1 MENSSVSLA
10 SITAVM
16 REKGADLILLKA
28 LANNDNS
35 KQQIYLGRNF
45 DVLRAIPTG
54 EVVAAGMTMKDGP
67 IFKAPLNLQWI
78 TPTGQTERAPHAQI
92 ILYPRHGEIRLSGT
106 LKNCRSAPSELMR
119 PPTPEERSQRKSTQ
133 RYMVLGIGKEQ
144 VFIFVSP
151 WGSALERGA
160 RQLISSGQVA
170 PFASVFYE
178 YTPSIIDTRTQLLQA
193 LSEIYRKGPIE
204 SSIFK
209 NGLPIPYLAQNG
221 AGYTLEALFSI
232 APNGKSDPDYLNWE
246 LKAHSRGAVTM
257 MTPEPDSGVYLQ
269 GMQAFM
275 SRYATRST
283 PFRQDFTGQ
292 HKVNIYNQKSGLTLT
307 MEGYDA
313 ERQEILDPDGGLY
326 LRDASGVDA
335 AGWSFSK
342 LLNHWKKKHANTC
355 FVSYN
360 ATNQHGLRYYQYGPR
375 VTLAT
380 GSDLRKFL
388 GSLDQGTLYYD
399 PGNNLKLVN
408 SAWRSKSRNQFRVA
422 WRNIDSLHNEIEH
435 VNLNDW

>member
-1 MENSSVSLA
+1 MTSNSVSLA
-10 SITAVM
+10 SIAAAM
-16 REKGADLILLKA
+16 REKGAALILLKA

-54 EVVAAGMTMKDGP
+54 EVVAAGTTVKDGP
-67 IFKAPLNLQWI
+67 IFKASLNLQWM
-78 TPTGQTERAPHAQI
+78 TPAGQTERAPHAQI
-92 ILYPRHGEIRLSGT
+92 ILYPRHGEIRLSGI
-106 LKNCRSAPSELMR
+106 LKSCRSAPSELMR
-119 PPTPEERSQRKSTQ
+119 PPTSEERRQRKSTQ
-133 RYMVLGIGKEQ
+133 RYMVMGISEEQ
-144 VFIFVSP
+144 IFIYVSP
-151 WGSALERGA
+151 WGSVIEREA
-160 RQLISSGQVA
+160 KQLISSGEVA
-170 PFASVFYE
+170 PFTSVFYE
-178 YTPSIIDTRTQLLQA
+178 YAPKVIDTRTQLLQA

-204 SSIFK
+204 SSILR
-209 NGLPIPYLAQNG
+209 NGLPVPYLAQNG
-221 AGYTLEALFSI
+221 AGYTLEALFNI
-232 APNGKSDPDYLNWE
+232 APNSKSDPDFLNWE

-283 PFRQDFTGQ
+283 SDRKDFTGQ
-292 HKVNIYNQKSGLTLT
+292 HKVNICNKKSGLTLT

-313 ERQEILDPDGGLY
+313 ERQEILDPNGGLY

-342 LLNHWKKKHANTC
+342 LLSHWKRKHANTC
-355 FVSYN
+355 FLSYS
-360 ATNQHGLRYYQYGPR
+360 ATQQHGLRYYQYGPR

-388 GSLDQGTLYYD
+388 CSLDKGTLYYD

-408 SAWRSKSRNQFRVA
+408 SVWRSKSRNQFRVA
-422 WRNIDSLHNEIEH
+422 WGKIGSLHNEIEH